1 MKLLLDENLDW
12 RLGGYLPGHSVDS
25 VPRIGWAGVT
35 NGELITRAE
44 SDFDV
49 LLTMDVGFASRL
61 DLANRDI
68 AVILI
73 RAPSNRL
80 ADTQPLMATVLA
92 ELETIEPGDVT
103 IIS

>member
-1 MKLLLDENLDW
+1 
-12 RLGGYLPGHSVDS
+12 
-25 VPRIGWAGVT
+25 
-35 NGELITRAE
+35 LITRAE